1 MTGNYHQLAMAEVR
15 PGMVLSDVLL
25 DVQGHVLLPQGT
37 VLTEAMLALMP
48 RHGIA
53 VLPIVRE
60 AVAPEVAQAA
70 LTRHQARI
78 DHLFRKNDADSDKDW
93 ATGLLRRFVTD
104 FRLGKPEQEHTT
116 EHPGHE

>member
-1 MTGNYHQLAMAEVR
+1 MTGNYHQLALAQVR

-53 VLPIVRE
+53 ILPITGE
-60 AVAPEVAQAA
+60 DVAPEVAQAT
-70 LTRHQARI
+70 LTRHQQRI
-78 DHLFRKNDADSDKDW
+78 DQLLRKNDADSDSDW
-93 ATGLLRRFVTD
+93 ATALLRRFVSD
-104 FRLGKPEQEHTT
+104 YRLGRQENPE
-116 EHPGHE
+116 HE

>member
-1 MTGNYHQLAMAEVR
+1 MTGNYQQLTLAQVR

-53 VLPIVRE
+53 VLPIARDEVT
-60 AVAPEVAQAA
+60 PEVVAA
-70 LTRHQARI
+70 THEHHQARI
-78 DHLFRKNDADSDKDW
+78 ARLFRKNDPDNGNDW
-93 ATGLLRRFVTD
+93 ATATLRRFITD
-104 FRLGKPEQEHTT
+104 FRLGVEETPENE
-116 EHPGHE
+116 

>member
-1 MTGNYHQLAMAEVR
+1 MAGNYHQLTLAEVR

-53 VLPIVRE
+53 VLPILKDEVS
-60 AVAPEVAQAA
+60 PEMAQAA
-70 LTRHQARI
+70 LSHHEARI
-78 DHLFRKNDADSDKDW
+78 ARLFRKNDADSDSDW
-93 ATGLLRRFVTD
+93 ATALLRRFVSD
-104 FRLGKPEQEHTT
+104 FRLGMEEAPE
-116 EHPGHE
+116 HE

>member
-1 MTGNYHQLAMAEVR
+1 MAGNYHQLTLAEVR

-53 VLPIVRE
+53 VLPILKDEVS
-60 AVAPEVAQAA
+60 PEVAQAA
-70 LTRHQARI
+70 LSRHEARI
-78 DHLFRKNDADSDKDW
+78 ARLFRKNDADSDSDW
-93 ATGLLRRFVTD
+93 ATALLRRFVSD
-104 FRLGKPEQEHTT
+104 FRLGMEEAPE
-116 EHPGHE
+116 HE